1 MAVVAIVGRP
11 NVGKSTLFNRI
22 CRTRHALVDDRPGV
36 TRDRLSAPAEY
47 ADRRFIVMDTGGFT
61 DPDAG
66 TFAEE
71 TRRQVLLALEEA
83 DAVIFLADARTGLHP
98 GDRELVDLLRMS
110 QKPVFYAVN
119 KVDGR
124 EQSVHVAEF
133 YALGV
138 EKIYP
143 VSAAHGLGVADL
155 LDAVTAALPAAWKDD
170 EAEENPQ
177 IRVAVVGRPNTGK
190 STLVNALLGEERVI
204 VSPIPGTTRD
214 AVDTPV
220 EALGRRFL
228 LIDTAGIRRKGRTR
242 EKLEKLSVVK
252 ALESIDRSH
261 VVVLMVDA
269 TEGVTD
275 QDLHVGGYVQERGR
289 GCLIAVNKWDA
300 VPKDP
305 KRLRLF
311 LEDVRDR
318 FRFLPHAPI
327 LTLSALQKKRVSRVF
342 PMVLDIFDQFNKRV
356 STGAVNRALLNV
368 TAKHDPPMVSGR
380 RLKFYYATQASTR
393 PPTFVVFCN
402 DPEKVHFSYERFLV
416 NQFREAFGMDKTPVR
431 LVFRERSR
439 RKEAGPF
446 EATLPRSPRRRP

>member
-22 CRTRHALVDDRPGV
+22 CRTRQALVDDRPGV
-36 TRDRLSAPAEY
+36 TRDRLSAQAEY
-47 ADRRFIVMDTGGFT
+47 AGRRFIVMDTGGFA

-66 TFAEE
+66 DFADL

-98 GDRELVDLLRMS
+98 NDRELVDLLRTS
-110 QKPVFYAVN
+110 EKPVFYAVN

-124 EQSVHVAEF
+124 EQAVHVAEF

-138 EKIYP
+138 DKIYP
-143 VSAAHGLGVADL
+143 VSAAHGLGVHDL
-155 LDAVTAALPAAWKDD
+155 LDAVTAALPVSWEDD
-170 EAEENPQ
+170 AAEENPQ

-190 STLVNALLGEERVI
+190 STLVNAILGEERAI
-204 VSPIPGTTRD
+204 VSPVPGTTRD
-214 AVDTPV
+214 AVDTAV
-220 EALGRRFL
+220 GALGRRFL

-269 TEGVTD
+269 VEGVTD

-289 GCLIAVNKWDA
+289 GCLIALNKWDA

-305 KRLRLF
+305 KGLRRF
-311 LEDVRDR
+311 LQEVRDR
-318 FRFLPHAPI
+318 FRFLPFAPI
-327 LTLSALQKKRVSRVF
+327 LTLSALHKKRVSRVF
-342 PMVLDIFDQFNKRV
+342 PMVTDIFDQFSKRV
-356 STGAVNRALLNV
+356 TTGAVNRVLAEV
-368 TAKHDPPMVSGR
+368 TAKHEPPLVSGR

-402 DPEKVHFSYERFLV
+402 EPDKVHFSYERFLT
-416 NQFREAFGMDKTPVR
+416 NQFREAFGMEKTPVR
-431 LVFRERSR
+431 VVFRARSR
-439 RKEAGPF
+439 RSA
-446 EATLPRSPRRRP
+446 AAR

>member
-11 NVGKSTLFNRI
+11 NVGKSTLFNRL
-22 CRTRHALVDDRPGV
+22 CRKRHALVDDFPGV
-36 TRDRLSAPAEY
+36 TRDRLSAPVEY
-47 ADRRFIVMDTGGFT
+47 ANRRFLLMDTGGFT

-98 GDRELVDLLRMS
+98 GDRELVDLLRKS

-124 EQSVHVAEF
+124 EQEKHIAEF

-138 EKIYP
+138 DKIYP
-143 VSAAHGLGVADL
+143 VSAAHGLGVYDL
-155 LDAVTAALPAAWKDD
+155 MDDVTASLPPAWEDN
-170 EAEENPQ
+170 AEDENPE

-204 VSPIPGTTRD
+204 VSPVPGTTRD

-220 EALGRRFL
+220 EVQGRRFL

-242 EKLEKLSVVK
+242 EKLEKLSVIK

-261 VVVLMVDA
+261 VVILMVDA
-269 TEGVTD
+269 LEGVTD
-275 QDLHVGGYVQERGR
+275 QDLHVAGYVQERGR

-300 VPKDP
+300 VPKEP
-305 KRLRLF
+305 KILRRF

-342 PMVLDIFDQFNKRV
+342 PMVLEIFDQFNKRV
-356 STGAVNRALLNV
+356 TTGMVNRVLVNV
-368 TAKHDPPMVSGR
+368 TAKHEPPLVSGR

-393 PPTFVVFCN
+393 PPTFVLFCN
-402 DPEKVHFSYERFLV
+402 EPEKIHFSYERFLT

-439 RKEAGPF
+439 R
-446 EATLPRSPRRRP
+446 TDDSR

>member
-11 NVGKSTLFNRI
+11 NVGKSTLFNRL
-22 CRTRHALVDDRPGV
+22 CRKRHALVDDHPGV
-36 TRDRLSAPAEY
+36 TRDRLSAPVEY
-47 ADRRFIVMDTGGFT
+47 AHRRFILMDTGGFT

-83 DAVIFLADARTGLHP
+83 DALIFLADARTGLHP
-98 GDRELVDLLRMS
+98 NDRELVDLLRKS
-110 QKPVFYAVN
+110 SKPVFYAVN

-124 EQSVHVAEF
+124 EQEGLVSEF

-143 VSAAHGLGVADL
+143 VSAAHGLGVHELMD
-155 LDAVTAALPAAWKDD
+155 DVVKTLPAQWQDD
-170 EAEENPQ
+170 ADDDNPQ

-190 STLVNALLGEERVI
+190 STLVNALLGQERVI
-204 VSPIPGTTRD
+204 VSPVPGTTRD

-220 EALGRRFL
+220 EAAGRRFL

-242 EKLEKLSVVK
+242 EKLEKLSVIK
-252 ALESIDRSH
+252 ALDSIDRSH
-261 VVVLMVDA
+261 VVILMVDA
-269 TEGVTD
+269 LEGVTD

-305 KRLRLF
+305 KQVRRF

-318 FRFLPHAPI
+318 FRFLPFAPI
-327 LTLSALQKKRVSRVF
+327 LTMSALQKKRVNRVF
-342 PMVLDIFDQFNKRV
+342 PLVLEIFDQFNKRV
-356 STGAVNRALLNV
+356 TTGTVNRVLGEV
-368 TAKHDPPMVSGR
+368 TAKHEPPLVSGR

-402 DPEKVHFSYERFLV
+402 EPEKIHFSYERFLI
-416 NQFREAFGMDKTPVR
+416 NQFREAFAMDKTPVR
-431 LVFRERSR
+431 VVFRERSR
-439 RKEAGPF
+439 RSDEN
-446 EATLPRSPRRRP
+446 R

>member
-11 NVGKSTLFNRI
+11 NVGKSTLFNRL
-22 CRTRHALVDDRPGV
+22 CRKRQALVDDQPGV
-36 TRDRLSAPAEY
+36 TRDRLSAPVEY
-47 ADRRFIVMDTGGFT
+47 AGRRFLLMDTGGFT
-61 DPDAG
+61 DPDTG
-66 TFAEE
+66 TFAEAM
-71 TRRQVLLALEEA
+71 RRQVFLALEEA

-98 GDRELVDLLRMS
+98 DDRALVDLLRKS
-110 QKPVFYAVN
+110 SKPVFYAVN

-124 EQSVHVAEF
+124 EQELHVAEF

-143 VSAAHGLGVADL
+143 VSAAHGLGVYDL
-155 LDAVTAALPAAWKDD
+155 MDDVTASLPPAWEDD
-170 EAEENPQ
+170 MQDENPE

-204 VSPIPGTTRD
+204 VSPVPGTTRD
-214 AVDTPV
+214 AVDTPL
-220 EALGRRFL
+220 EIQGRRFL

-269 TEGVTD
+269 VEGVTD

-289 GCLIAVNKWDA
+289 GCLIALNKWDA

-305 KRLRLF
+305 KWLRRF

-318 FRFLPHAPI
+318 FRFLPFAPI
-327 LTLSALQKKRVSRVF
+327 LTLSALEKKRVSRVL
-342 PMVLDIFDQFNKRV
+342 PLVTEIFDQFNKRV
-356 STGAVNRALLNV
+356 TTGMVNRVLAGV
-368 TAKHDPPMVSGR
+368 TAKHEPPLVSGR
-380 RLKFYYATQASTR
+380 RLKFFYATQASTR
-393 PPTFVVFCN
+393 PPTFVIFCN
-402 DPEKVHFSYERFLV
+402 EPEKIHFSYERFLT

-439 RKEAGPF
+439 RSDES
-446 EATLPRSPRRRP
+446 R

>member
-11 NVGKSTLFNRI
+11 NVGKSTLFNRL
-22 CRTRHALVDDRPGV
+22 CRKRHALVDDLPGV
-36 TRDRLSAPAEY
+36 TRDRLSASIEY
-47 ADRRFIVMDTGGFT
+47 GNRRFLLMDTGGFT

-98 GDRELVDLLRMS
+98 GDQELVGLLRKS

-124 EQSVHVAEF
+124 EQEKHIAEF

-143 VSAAHGLGVADL
+143 LSAAHGLGVYDL
-155 LDAVTAALPAAWKDD
+155 MDDVTASLPPAWEDD
-170 EAEENPQ
+170 AQDENPE

-204 VSPIPGTTRD
+204 VSPVPGTTRD

-220 EALGRRFL
+220 EVQGRRFL

-242 EKLEKLSVVK
+242 QKLEKISVIK

-261 VVVLMVDA
+261 VVILMVDA
-269 TEGVTD
+269 LEGVTD
-275 QDLHVGGYVQERGR
+275 QDLHIGGYVQERGR

-300 VPKDP
+300 MPKEP
-305 KRLRLF
+305 RTVRRF
-311 LEDVRDR
+311 LEDVRER

-327 LTLSALQKKRVSRVF
+327 VTMSALQKKRVSRVF
-342 PMVLDIFDQFNKRV
+342 PMVWEIFDQFNKRV
-356 STGAVNRALLNV
+356 TTGMVNRVLVNV
-368 TAKHDPPMVSGR
+368 TAKHEPPLVSGR

-393 PPTFVVFCN
+393 PPTFVLFCN
-402 DPEKVHFSYERFLV
+402 EPQKIHFSYERFLT

-439 RKEAGPF
+439 RNDES
-446 EATLPRSPRRRP
+446 R